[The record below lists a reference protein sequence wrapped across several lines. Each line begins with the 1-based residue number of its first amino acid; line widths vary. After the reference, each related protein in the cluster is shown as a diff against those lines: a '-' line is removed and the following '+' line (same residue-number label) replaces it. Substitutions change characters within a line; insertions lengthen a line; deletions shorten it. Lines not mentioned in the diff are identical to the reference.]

1 MTSVC
6 SEDQTALVMERPGT
20 CLLVGTYRLECL
32 LGHGDKGTAYEATDV
47 DLNSPVIAV
56 ELHGTKVIDDPQEL
70 QRFHREARQA
80 ARAGGQDVAEMY
92 DYGPLPNG
100 GAYIVMERIKRD
112 SPQKDSSARST
123 LIASPTPE
131 KWIAPP
137 NNYGRPSSETAR
149 VESEATTVE
158 KTEDDTITSPP
169 RARAE
174 GDAVARPTD
183 EETLT
188 FPALKTNTRRDVID
202 NATLAAPAHKATTP
216 QKPNLAPPS
225 PSPPPPPPPV
235 VTRPTPPT
243 NPDRSAQPSSPI
255 VVEVPGDSLHRK
267 RHRPLVYLGLA
278 AAVALTAAAVWLAF
292 NNKRASSPSTPV
304 ASVASPTQ
312 QAPATSL
319 PTTNP
324 SAAEQVAPASTGPPS
339 PAITIANNPP
349 PVMKTRRRAAAAPAR
364 NPRVV
369 LGQALNDW
377 ITATTERDIEW
388 QMSFYMPTLTTFYRQ
403 SDVPQ
408 DFVREEKAR
417 LFAEAQTNDVRL
429 LSEPQITF
437 SDRGRV
443 ATMRVRISNVTQGG
457 RQNRFGG
464 VMRELRWRKT
474 DEGWK
479 IFSERD
485 L

>member
-6 SEDQTALVMERPGT
+6 VEDQAALVMERPGT

-32 LGHGDKGTAYEATDV
+32 LGHGDKGTAYEATDM

-70 QRFHREARQA
+70 QRFHHEARQA

-112 SPQKDSSARST
+112 SPQEGSSAKST
-123 LIASPTPE
+123 LIASPAIE
-131 KWIAPP
+131 ESIAPP
-137 NNYGRPSSETAR
+137 NNYGRPTSETAH
-149 VESEATTVE
+149 VQSEATTVE
-158 KTEDDTITSPP
+158 NTEDDTITFPL

-174 GDAVARPTD
+174 SDAEAGPTD

-188 FPALKTNTRRDVID
+188 FPALKTNSRRDAVD
-202 NATLAAPAHKATTP
+202 TATLAVPSHKVPIP
-216 QKPNLAPPS
+216 QELNLASPS
-225 PSPPPPPPPV
+225 PSPPPPLPPV
-235 VTRPTPPT
+235 VRTPTPST
-243 NPDRSAQPSSPI
+243 NSDRSAQLASPI
-255 VVEVPGDSLHRK
+255 VVEVPGESPQRK
-267 RHRPLVYLGLA
+267 RLRPLVYLGLA
-278 AAVALTAAAVWLAF
+278 AAVALTSAAVWLAF
-292 NNKRASSPSTPV
+292 NNERASLPSTPV
-304 ASVASPTQ
+304 ASVTSPTQ
-312 QAPATSL
+312 QAPTTSL
-319 PTTNP
+319 PTTIP
-324 SAAEQVAPASTGPPS
+324 SAAEQIAPSSTGPAS
-339 PAITIANNPP
+339 SAITVANNPP
-349 PVMKTRRRAAAAPAR
+349 PVMKTRRRAAVAPAR

-377 ITATTERDIEW
+377 ITATTQRDIEW
-388 QMSFYMPTLTTFYRQ
+388 QMSFYAPVLTTYYRQ

-417 LFAEAQTNDVRL
+417 IFAEAPANEPRL
-429 LSEPQITF
+429 LGEPQITF

-443 ATMRVRISNVTQGG
+443 ATMRVRISNLTEGG
-457 RQNRFGG
+457 GQNRPGG
-464 VMRELRWRKT
+464 VIRELRWRKT